1 MCLKLV
7 PKGEKA
13 GPLGLSQL
21 KIASMFLEQKQ
32 RYFHFS
38 LGFLGFA
45 KWKNVTGTITK
56 GANMELFVRK
66 HIKFLLILFFGL
78 TYNFGK
84 QVKVLEFKP
93 DGYPLKPIEKGAL
106 TSSGDLSATK
116 EVTIC
121 MRLMTR
127 YRRRFYIV
135 SNHISLSL
143 KPVNGNYFILIGF
156 EQLNGWTFY
165 KFVPITPIC
174 QPITPGKWS
183 SFCVSV
189 QFTENVQFITL
200 VFNGQLC
207 YEKQYPMD
215 DQYWIYSEKKIALN
229 EL

>member
-1 MCLKLV
+1 MQFPLKSWQNVLKNWFQ
-7 PKGEKA
+7 KGKKPGRSA
-13 GPLGLSQL
+13 FGPQYVSTSQL

-93 DGYPLKPIEKGAL
+93 DGYPLKTIEKGAL
-106 TSSGDLSATK
+106 TPSGDLSATK

-143 KPVNGNYFILIGF
+143 KPVNGNYSYWSD
-156 EQLNGWTFY
+156 LNSWMDGHFTNSY
-165 KFVPITPIC
+165 QSHLFVS
-174 QPITPGKWS
+174 QSHLENGHHFALAYS
-183 SFCVSV
+183 SR
-189 QFTENVQFITL
+189 
-200 VFNGQLC
+200 
-207 YEKQYPMD
+207 KM
-215 DQYWIYSEKKIALN
+215 YSL
-229 EL
+229 